1 LKGLKLSESTLY
13 KYCPNCGAKL
23 VIMDGIFTIT
33 CNECEL
39 KLAYDTESELL
50 VALGKHVKFS
60 KGKISQTTPRPKP
73 EYGKKRSYFL
83 YFLFGIWT
91 LGIGFIV
98 YMFRNIRDLENHNS
112 EYKIEK
118 GAEPI
123 LSDGEL
129 FPNFNSMM
137 RDRFFISPWYSGIFG
152 LVTIVFDILS
162 AAIAKYSMLYFHL
175 KNQSKETAPTKS
187 PHSGIYTTGLL
198 IFLLTAPVAITT
210 LIFNITYG
218 GSLYFLNIFTYVTIV
233 AFGVSFI
240 IIVICGALWQ
250 RAFNKHIDAMKKI
263 NPN

>member
-1 LKGLKLSESTLY
+1 MSESTLY

-33 CNECEL
+33 CNKCEI
-39 KLAYDTESELL
+39 KLAYDTKTELL
-50 VALGKHVKFS
+50 VVLGEYVQFS
-60 KGKISQTTPRPKP
+60 AGKVSQTTPRKTRD
-73 EYGKKRSYFL
+73 YGKKRSYFL

-98 YMFRNIRDLENHNS
+98 YMFRNLRDLENHHS

-137 RDRFFISPWYSGIFG
+137 RDRFFYTPWYSGIFG
-152 LVTIVFDILS
+152 LITIVFDILS
-162 AAIAKYSMLYFHL
+162 ASIAKYSMLYYHL
-175 KNQSKETAPTKS
+175 KKQSKETAPTKS
-187 PHSGIYTTGLL
+187 PHSSIYLTGLILFL
-198 IFLLTAPVAITT
+198 ITAPITIATMITSITFNFTILVQSITFYAAAGLTVA
-210 LIFNITYG
+210 G
-218 GSLYFLNIFTYVTIV
+218 FL
-233 AFGVSFI
+233 

-250 RAFNKHIDAMKKI
+250 RAFNDHVEVMKRID
-263 NPN
+263 PN